1 MALDPFFKLVHFQM
15 FLVLP
20 EKFDSPLVR
29 DSKIREIIACGIGNL
44 ENVFL

>member
-1 MALDPFFKLVHFQM
+1 M

-29 DSKIREIIACGIGNL
+29 DSKIREIIACAIGDL